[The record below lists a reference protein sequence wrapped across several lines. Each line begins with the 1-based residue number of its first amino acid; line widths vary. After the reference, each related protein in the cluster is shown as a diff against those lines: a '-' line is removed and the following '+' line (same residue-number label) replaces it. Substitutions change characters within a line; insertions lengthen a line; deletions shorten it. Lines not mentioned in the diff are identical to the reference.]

1 MPVGILLWTAITHAD
16 VEITIRP
23 EFKPA
28 AVVKLGGD
36 FKFQDLSRCT
46 PTYPGS
52 WTFRK
57 SGLENEIPSNDVSV
71 VA

>member
-1 MPVGILLWTAITHAD
+1 MSSGPVHARGVLLRPAITHAD
-16 VEITIRP
+16 IEITIRTKL
-23 EFKPA
+23 KPA

-52 WTFRK
+52 
-57 SGLENEIPSNDVSV
+57 
-71 VA
+71 